1 MTIHPTA
8 IIDATATI
16 HPSVKI
22 GPYCI
27 IGEHVTI
34 GAQTV
39 LHPHVVI
46 SKFTRIGERNQIF
59 QFASIGEDCQDL
71 KYQGEETWLEI
82 GDDNRIREACSIH
95 RGTVQD
101 KGITRVGS
109 RNLFMV
115 NTHIAHDCVI
125 GNDNIVAN
133 NVGIAGHV
141 RIGNHVIVGGNSGI
155 HQFCSIDD
163 YSFGQEKEQASK
175 SIYERH
181 QEAANLI
188 KETLQEAEDNTNES
202 EHKVDFDEIDVNLDK
217 LLEEE

>member
-125 GNDNIVAN
+125 GSDNIAVSYT
-133 NVGIAGHV
+133 H
-141 RIGNHVIVGGNSGI
+141 
-155 HQFCSIDD
+155 
-163 YSFGQEKEQASK
+163 
-175 SIYERH
+175 
-181 QEAANLI
+181 L
-188 KETLQEAEDNTNES
+188 TLPTNRE
-202 EHKVDFDEIDVNLDK
+202 V
-217 LLEEE
+217 